1 MQNFPKVAQFF
12 GTKIAERGL
21 AYFQQG
27 KVRQLE
33 NHKEKRWYAEI
44 IGTYPYYASLTL
56 SKNFGIASYEC
67 NCPYGGRCKHLAALY
82 FAALQALN
90 YQVEPSYPLE
100 IKESDDERLL
110 SELRDHFNR
119 YGKGCDYWQV
129 KEAYETFSGFLSD
142 EPMCDSEDMEFKL
155 LHTFYTRMNTLI
167 LKSDDDGLLG
177 ELMDECVIKQGELYQ
192 QTQNLSL
199 KTKIEK
205 AWFKML
211 NDEKHW
217 IALDV
222 TIMPK
227 LWLAAMCNS
236 GRAKTALAWVLE
248 HLAKEDEY
256 GKSAWLIR
264 QYEVLCYID
273 EQQAVE
279 FLLKNTHI
287 DQLRQFAVERYFQ
300 AGQDKLAEKLLL
312 DGVKNASSDTQR
324 LVWITQLLTLS
335 EKREDQQK
343 IAEYAKELAL
353 FSDYSHIQSDYF
365 KLWQKQFSTEQWQ
378 NEIKYALKQDVL
390 IQNETKQ
397 AHFLALTQQL
407 DLLENLLLQSQDNKL
422 QMDFIHYLSAEK
434 QRQVAKSTLL
444 ILENKIAKLTARKY
458 YAYWVKEVNNLLK
471 KFPDLMC
478 EVTLMTDRVRE
489 KYKTRPALIEE
500 MQALL
505 VQC

>member
-1 MQNFPKVAQFF
+1 MRNFPKVVQFF
-12 GTKIAERGL
+12 GAKITERGL

-27 KVRQLE
+27 KARQLE
-33 NHKEKRWYAEI
+33 NYKEKCWYAEI
-44 IGTYPYYASLTL
+44 IGTYPYYTSLTL

-90 YQVEPSYPLE
+90 YQVEPSYQPK
-100 IKESDDERLL
+100 IKESDDELLL

-129 KEAYETFSGFLSD
+129 KEAYETFSGFLGD
-142 EPMCDSEDMEFKL
+142 ELMCDSEEMEFKL

-177 ELMDECVIKQGELYQ
+177 ELMDECVIKQGELYR

-199 KTKIEK
+199 KNKIEK
-205 AWFKML
+205 AWFKIL

-217 IALDV
+217 IALDL

-227 LWLAAMCNS
+227 LWLEAMCNS
-236 GRAKTALAWVLE
+236 DRAEIALAWVRE
-248 HLAKEDEY
+248 NLAKANEY

-273 EQQAVE
+273 EQQAIK

-300 AGQDKLAEKLLL
+300 TGQDEFAEKLLL
-312 DGVKNASSDTQR
+312 DGVKNSSGNTQH
-324 LVWITQLLTLS
+324 LVWISQLLTLS
-335 EKREDQQK
+335 EKREDRQK
-343 IAEYAKELAL
+343 IAEYARELAL
-353 FSDYSHIQSDYF
+353 FSDYNHIQSDYF
-365 KLWQKQFSTEQWQ
+365 KLWQKQCSAEQWQ

-390 IQNETKQ
+390 IQNKTKQ
-397 AHFLALTQQL
+397 AHFLVLTQQL

-422 QMDFIHYLSAEK
+422 QIGFIHYLSAEK
-434 QRQVAKSTLL
+434 QRRVAKSTLF
-444 ILENKIAKLTARKY
+444 ILENKIAELTTRKHY
-458 YAYWVKEVNNLLK
+458 TYWVKEVNNLLK
-471 KFPDLMC
+471 KFPDLKY
-478 EVTLMTDRVRE
+478 EVKLMANRVRE
-489 KYKTRPALIEE
+489 KYKIRPALIKEI
-500 MQALL
+500 QALFI
-505 VQC
+505 